1 MFSDFIPNDLILFWI
16 FFIFLSVLPM
26 ILALITEKTS
36 AKNRTIMINNKE
48 EK

>member
-1 MFSDFIPNDLILFWI
+1 MFPEFIPNDLKLFWM

-26 ILALITEKTS
+26 ILALITQKTS
-36 AKNRTIMINNKE
+36 AKNRTNMINNKE